1 MWAIPVSPRTSPVAA
16 RDLLTLPA
24 LLACAFV
31 ALVALAGAWVGA
43 GAVVLAFPAGL
54 LIGLSQLRT
63 AEREAA
69 LRLLSQ
75 QDALT
80 GLGNRR
86 LLQQRLTYEIARH
99 GRHERRFTV
108 LALDLDG
115 FKGVNDRFGHQAGDE
130 VLREIAW
137 ALEHAVRDQDT
148 LVRLGGDEFC
158 VLAPES
164 SFADAER
171 MAERMQHAVRHAVD
185 GVGRLGVSVGY
196 AVFPDEGRTPEAL
209 MEHADAAA
217 IEAKRESRQRRG
229 GASGRRAA

>member
-1 MWAIPVSPRTSPVAA
+1 MSPVAA

-24 LLACAFV
+24 ALAFAFV
-31 ALVALAGAWVGA
+31 ALVALAGAAVGAWAIVLGLPA
-43 GAVVLAFPAGL
+43 GAV
-54 LIGLSQLRT
+54 IGLSQLRT
-63 AEREAA
+63 AEREAT
-69 LRLLSQ
+69 LRRLTQL
-75 QDALT
+75 DALT

-137 ALEHAVRDQDT
+137 ALGKAVRDQDT

-158 VLAPES
+158 VLAPETS
-164 SFADAER
+164 YADADR
-171 MAERMQHAVRHAVD
+171 MAARLRDAVRHAVE
-185 GVGRLGVSVGY
+185 GVGALDASVGY
-196 AVFPDEGRTPEAL
+196 AVFPDEGTTPETL
-209 MEHADAAA
+209 MSHADAAA
-217 IEAKRESRQRRG
+217 IETKRTSRRRVP
-229 GASGRRAA
+229 RAA

>member
-1 MWAIPVSPRTSPVAA
+1 MSPVAA

-24 LLACAFV
+24 VLACAFV
-31 ALVALAGAWVGA
+31 ALVALAGAAVGA
-43 GAVVLAFPAGL
+43 WAIVLALPAGAI
-54 LIGLSQLRT
+54 IGLSQLRT

-86 LLQQRLTYEIARH
+86 LLQQRLSYEIARH

-137 ALEHAVRDQDT
+137 ALGKAVRDQDT

-158 VLAPES
+158 VLAPETA
-164 SFADAER
+164 FADAER
-171 MAERMQHAVRHAVD
+171 MAERLRYAVRHAVQ
-185 GVGRLGVSVGY
+185 GVDRLDVSVGY
-196 AVFPDEGRTPEAL
+196 AVFPDEGTTPETL
-209 MEHADAAA
+209 MAHADAAA
-217 IEAKRESRQRRG
+217 IETKRTSRRRVP
-229 GASGRRAA
+229 RAA